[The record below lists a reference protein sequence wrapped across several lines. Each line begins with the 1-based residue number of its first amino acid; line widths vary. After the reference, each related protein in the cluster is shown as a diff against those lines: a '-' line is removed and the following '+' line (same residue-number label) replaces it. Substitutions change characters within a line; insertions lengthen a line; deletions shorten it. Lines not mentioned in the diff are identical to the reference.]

1 VVNNL
6 HRYFWYAGVLI
17 AVMLTYDTGV
27 AFRFPDGWGVGVG
40 SLVFLVNAAAFWLYS
55 LSCHSCRHTVGGRLK
70 HFRRHPLRYRFY
82 NWASKLNRHHPVFA
96 WISLP
101 VVVFTDLYV
110 RLVASGVVTDP
121 RFF

>member
-17 AVMLTYDTGV
+17 AVVLTYDTVV
-27 AFRFPDGWGVGVG
+27 AFRFSDGWGVGLG
-40 SLVFLVNAAAFWLYS
+40 SLIFLLNAAAFWLYS
-55 LSCHSCRHTVGGRLK
+55 LSCHSCRHAVGGRLK
-70 HFRRHPLRYRFY
+70 HFKRHPLRYRFY
-82 NWASKLNRHHPVFA
+82 NLVSKLNHHHPAFA

-101 VVVFTDLYV
+101 AMVFTDLYV
-110 RLVASGVVTDP
+110 RLVASGVVTDL